1 MRKEGALFWITGL
14 AGSGK
19 TTIGN
24 YLYYKLK
31 THTDRV
37 VILDGDVLKSI
48 VDSNVGYSSEDRK
61 KRAYKYSALCKA
73 LTDQGLI
80 VICCTI
86 AMFEEVRQRNRQM
99 IKNYIEVFLDVPF
112 EILAERDKKGMYT
125 RAVNGEQKNLAG
137 VNLEVEYPQN
147 PDVVL
152 KNDGTIPVKKSV
164 EIILEMYHKK
174 CDSYNRDVQYWN
186 EYYQKEDI
194 VEEPSLFARF
204 AVRHMQKGRKLLD
217 VGCGNGRDSIFFL
230 DNLKLYVTGIDIS
243 DEAIH
248 SLNDREKNNTNA
260 IFICDDFTCSETIY
274 AEQYDYIYSRFS
286 LHAIN
291 EAQEDIFLD
300 NALKALKMK
309 GKLFIEA
316 RSVNDELYGQGMKVG
331 RDEFINNGHYRR
343 FIRKDQLEEKLLK
356 KGFSIVV
363 SLEERNFA
371 PFGIEN
377 PKVIRIICSKE
388 KITLD

>member
-48 VDSNVGYSSEDRK
+48 VDSNVGYSSEERK

-174 CDSYNRDVQYWN
+174 CDSYNR
-186 EYYQKEDI
+186 EYSI
-194 VEEPSLFARF
+194 GMSIIR
-204 AVRHMQKGRKLLD
+204 RK
-217 VGCGNGRDSIFFL
+217 I
-230 DNLKLYVTGIDIS
+230 
-243 DEAIH
+243 
-248 SLNDREKNNTNA
+248 
-260 IFICDDFTCSETIY
+260 
-274 AEQYDYIYSRFS
+274 
-286 LHAIN
+286 
-291 EAQEDIFLD
+291 
-300 NALKALKMK
+300 
-309 GKLFIEA
+309 
-316 RSVNDELYGQGMKVG
+316 
-331 RDEFINNGHYRR
+331 
-343 FIRKDQLEEKLLK
+343 
-356 KGFSIVV
+356 
-363 SLEERNFA
+363 
-371 PFGIEN
+371 
-377 PKVIRIICSKE
+377 
-388 KITLD
+388 